1 MDSSMD
7 GEIVDELKN
16 EQSISLLFK
25 NMTTVNM
32 VTTLVYYTNKRIAN
46 LGLNQNNVS
55 VVEIYAYIG
64 LLILFGLGNKNNV
77 DIDLLWSDKCLVHF
91 CLYASVT
98 FSRERFQ
105 LISRYLCFDD
115 IDTRVNRK
123 ENKFHKMEATF
134 NLFKKN
140 LNHVKPSYFLCI
152 DETLYGFRGSCSFRQ
167 FIPSK
172 PARYGIKFWCLV
184 DVKLGI
190 YKH

>member
-1 MDSSMD
+1 MD

-25 NMTTVNM
+25 NMITVNM

-77 DIDLLWSDKCLVHF
+77 DIDLLWSDRCLVHF

-123 ENKFHKMEATF
+123 ENKFHKMEASF
-134 NLFKKN
+134 NLFKRN
-140 LNHVKPSYFLCI
+140 LNHIIPSYFLCI